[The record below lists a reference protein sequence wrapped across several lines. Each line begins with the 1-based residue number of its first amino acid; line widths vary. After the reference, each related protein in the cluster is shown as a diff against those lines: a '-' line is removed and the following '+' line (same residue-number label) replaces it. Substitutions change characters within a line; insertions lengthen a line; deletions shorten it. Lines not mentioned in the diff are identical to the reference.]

1 MKDVVILIPVYDPN
15 EKIMQEFLEKL
26 EKKFKNIVFID
37 DGCSQKYQKYL
48 ESLKEKY
55 PVLKHHINLG
65 KGRGIKNGLNYIL
78 NNYPK
83 VKAIVTADCDGQHSP
98 KDIQKVAE
106 MTMNNENSLILGVR
120 DFNNTSV
127 PFKSRYGNILTKNI
141 MYNLLGMKISD
152 TQTGLRGM
160 SPSVAQKLLE
170 VEGEK
175 YEYETNVLINCEEK
189 NTPIKEVVIDT
200 IYIDDNATSHFNPVQ
215 DSYRIYKL
223 FTKYLLV
230 VLLAYLIETITFSFF
245 LSSKINIIV
254 SSLLII
260 KIASF
265 LFVKLV
271 NKFASIYI
279 YLVSTF
285 LTFLCIVFLPSNLIL
300 IFKILLDIILVV
312 ICLLINNN
320 QNG

>member
-1 MKDVVILIPVYDPN
+1 MKDVVVLIPVYDPN
-15 EKIMQEFLEKL
+15 EKIMQEFLDKL

-37 DGCSQKYQKYL
+37 DGCSKKYQKYL

-106 MTMNNENSLILGVR
+106 MTMDNENSLILGVR
-120 DFNNTSV
+120 DFNNASV

-189 NTPIKEVVIDT
+189 NIPIKEVVIDT
-200 IYIDDNATSHFNPVQ
+200 IYIDDNATSHFNPVE

>member
-1 MKDVVILIPVYDPN
+1 MKDVVVLIPVYDPN
-15 EKIMQEFLEKL
+15 EKIMQEFLDKL

-37 DGCSQKYQKYL
+37 DGCSKKYQKYL

-106 MTMNNENSLILGVR
+106 MTMDNENSLILGVR
-120 DFNNTSV
+120 DFNNASV

-189 NTPIKEVVIDT
+189 NIPIKEVVIDT
-200 IYIDDNATSHFNPVQ
+200 IYIDDNATSHFNPVE

-230 VLLAYLIETITFSFF
+230 VLLAYLIETITVSFF